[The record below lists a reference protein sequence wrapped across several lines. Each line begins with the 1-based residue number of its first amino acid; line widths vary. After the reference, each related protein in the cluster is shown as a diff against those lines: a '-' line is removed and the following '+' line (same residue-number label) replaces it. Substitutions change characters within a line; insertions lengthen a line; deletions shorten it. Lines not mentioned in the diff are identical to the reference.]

1 MSLVGNLEDLS
12 LGDILQIISLSQK
25 SGVLVLQSGQGT
37 GRIVFRD
44 GLVKGACI
52 QGRTDD
58 LRGILVGG
66 EFIEASAFDAA
77 AALASARGA
86 SLEATLARETE
97 LGRERIDALMR
108 EAIEAAILEMFVWQK
123 GDFSFDVRSETHP
136 EDPRLNLATG
146 LNAQYLSMEGMRLR
160 DEHAREPSAEATVE
174 PDALDLDLSAEEMFG
189 VEPSEPLP
197 TNSSSS
203 DEDDLEE
210 GALDVAEFLAPESR
224 EISSTST
231 RREAADVVVETVLAR
246 QDPFD
251 EAVLE
256 AAPVMAEPDEPDE
269 SDALVGPEWT
279 GGSALAGISNEP
291 TDAGEKR
298 IVRPEPIVV
307 IEPDVSVLEWVKG
320 VVREE
325 FARVHLFQQ
334 SEQGLARIRQ
344 YVIRGERPVIL
355 ISTATEIDPLSG
367 IHGLGDFVKRLKLQ
381 APGLRVLGLQDSAG
395 SEAAPPNGLDGLI
408 ARPPR
413 RNLRAGSDRR
423 DDDPDARNFSDA
435 LARVLGKPGQP
446 APPRSKSDAGSA
458 NGAGLARLKEVTGRL
473 REASSR
479 GTILP
484 VVIEYAAELFSRV
497 AVLLVRDQQIL
508 LLAGRALPA
517 LDGPGGVGAAIGLSR
532 LQDGWVG
539 RVLSTRRS
547 TQGPPEKAGDRAL
560 LAHLGL
566 ADARRVYLGPIES
579 GGTVIALVCGV
590 DAQEDGLRMSDTSG
604 LEVVLHHAGLAL
616 DRAALERA
624 LAEEEDGAAPRS
636 SSEDGGPQRG

>member
-44 GLVKGACI
+44 GLVKGACVK
-52 QGRTDD
+52 GRTDD

-66 EFIEASAFDAA
+66 EFIGAPEFDAA

-86 SLEATLARETE
+86 SLETTLARETE
-97 LGRERIDALMR
+97 LGRERIDALVR

-136 EDPRLNLATG
+136 EDPQLSLPTG

-160 DEHAREPSAEATVE
+160 DERAREPADGAAVE

-189 VEPSEPLP
+189 VAPSEPGP
-197 TNSSSS
+197 APATGSES
-203 DEDDLEE
+203 DETELEE
-210 GALDVAEFLAPESR
+210 GVLEAAEVLIPAPEASASD
-224 EISSTST
+224 ISG
-231 RREAADVVVETVLAR
+231 REAADIVVETVLTR

-251 EAVLE
+251 EPILE
-256 AAPVMAEPDEPDE
+256 TAPLLEEPGP
-269 SDALVGPEWT
+269 SVGAEWT
-279 GGSALAGISNEP
+279 GGAALAGLPDGSGE
-291 TDAGEKR
+291 AGQPR
-298 IVRPEPIVV
+298 VVRTEPIVV
-307 IEPDVSVLEWVKG
+307 IEPDVAVLEWVKG
-320 VVREE
+320 VLRDE
-325 FARVHLFQQ
+325 FSRVHLFQQ
-334 SEQGLARIRQ
+334 AEQGLSRIRQ
-344 YVIRGERPVIL
+344 YVVRGERPVVL
-355 ISTATEIDPLSG
+355 ISTATEVDPLSG
-367 IHGLGDFVKRLKLQ
+367 IHGLGDFVKRLKVQ
-381 APGLRVLGLQDSAG
+381 APGLRVLGLKDETN
-395 SEAAPPNGLDGLI
+395 SEATAPNGLDGLI

-413 RNLRAGSDRR
+413 KNLRAGTNRGEG
-423 DDDPDARNFSDA
+423 PEAQAFAQA
-435 LARVLGKPGQP
+435 LARVLGHPGQSPPSRSRPGGGP
-446 APPRSKSDAGSA
+446 ANA
-458 NGAGLARLKEVTGRL
+458 AGLAQLKEVTDRL

-517 LDGPGGVGAAIGLSR
+517 LEGPDGVGAAISLAK

-539 RVLSTRRS
+539 RVLATRRS
-547 TQGPPEKAGDRAL
+547 TQGAPEEAGDRAL

-566 ADARRVYLGPIES
+566 AEARLAYVGPIES
-579 GGTVIALVCGV
+579 GGSVIALVCGLE
-590 DAQEDGLRMSDTSG
+590 ASEEGGRMPDTSG

-624 LAEEEDGAAPRS
+624 LAEEEHGSTPSGSPGSRDRR
-636 SSEDGGPQRG
+636 RG

>member
-44 GLVKGACI
+44 GLVKGACVK
-52 QGRTDD
+52 GRTDD

-66 EFIEASAFDAA
+66 EFIEACDFDAA

-97 LGRERIDALMR
+97 LGRERIDALVR

-136 EDPRLNLATG
+136 EDPQLNLATG

-160 DEHAREPSAEATVE
+160 DERARAPSAGNAVE

-189 VEPSEPLP
+189 VAPSETASASAPA
-197 TNSSSS
+197 S
-203 DEDDLEE
+203 DEADLEE
-210 GALDVAEFLAPESR
+210 GTLEVAEVLTPASQPF
-224 EISSTST
+224 SSDATEL
-231 RREAADVVVETVLAR
+231 EAVDVVVETVLAG
-246 QDPFD
+246 QDPID
-251 EAVLE
+251 EAILE
-256 AAPVMAEPDEPDE
+256 AAPLLEEPGE
-269 SDALVGPEWT
+269 SVGPDWT
-279 GGSALAGISNEP
+279 GGHALAGIADGPGNA
-291 TDAGEKR
+291 DAPGNADETR
-298 IVRPEPIVV
+298 VVRPEPIVV

-320 VVREE
+320 VVRDE

-334 SEQGLARIRQ
+334 AEQGLSRIRQ
-344 YVIRGERPVIL
+344 YVVRGERPVVL
-355 ISTATEIDPLSG
+355 ISTATQVDPLSG

-381 APGLRVLGLQDSAG
+381 APGLRVLGLRDVTGPETAG
-395 SEAAPPNGLDGLI
+395 SNGLDALI
-408 ARPPR
+408 ARPAR
-413 RNLRAGSDRR
+413 RNLRVGTERR
-423 DDDPDARNFSDA
+423 DDPEAQAFSDT
-435 LARVLGKPGQP
+435 LARMLGTPGQTMP
-446 APPRSKSDAGSA
+446 ARSKSGAGPADA
-458 NGAGLARLKEVTGRL
+458 AGLAQLREVTDRL

-497 AVLLVRDQQIL
+497 AVLLVRDQQIV
-508 LLAGRALPA
+508 LLAGSALPA
-517 LDGPGGVGAAIGLSR
+517 LDGPGGVGAAISLAK

-547 TQGPPEKAGDRAL
+547 TQGAPEKAGDRTL

-566 ADARRVYLGPIES
+566 DEARLAYLGPIES
-579 GGTVIALVCGV
+579 GGSVIALVCGV
-590 DAQEDGLRMSDTSG
+590 EALEDGNRMPDTSG

-624 LAEEEDGAAPRS
+624 LAEEEDGAAPNS
-636 SSEDGGPQRG
+636 PSGSGDQQRG

>member
-44 GLVKGACI
+44 GLVKGACVK
-52 QGRTDD
+52 GRTDD

-66 EFIEASAFDAA
+66 EFIEASDFDAA

-97 LGRERIDALMR
+97 LGRERIDALVR

-136 EDPRLNLATG
+136 EDPQLNLATG

-160 DEHAREPSAEATVE
+160 DEHAREPSSGTATE

-189 VEPSEPLP
+189 VAP
-197 TNSSSS
+197 TETTSAPAPAS
-203 DEDDLEE
+203 DEAVLEE
-210 GALDVAEFLAPESR
+210 SVLEVAEVLTPASQPFSNEGT
-224 EISSTST
+224 E
-231 RREAADVVVETVLAR
+231 REAAGVVVETVLAR
-246 QDPFD
+246 QDPID
-251 EAVLE
+251 EAILE
-256 AAPVMAEPDEPDE
+256 AAPLLEEPGE
-269 SDALVGPEWT
+269 SVGPEWT
-279 GGSALAGISNEP
+279 GGAALAGIPDVAGSP
-291 TDAGEKR
+291 GEKP
-298 IVRPEPIVV
+298 VARPEPVVV
-307 IEPDVSVLEWVKG
+307 IEPDVAVLEWVKG
-320 VVREE
+320 VVRDE

-334 SEQGLARIRQ
+334 AEQGLSRIRQ
-344 YVIRGERPVIL
+344 YVVRGERPVVL
-355 ISTATEIDPLSG
+355 ISTATEVDPLSG

-381 APGLRVLGLQDSAG
+381 APGLRVLGLRDATG
-395 SEAAPPNGLDGLI
+395 PEAAAPGGLDGLI
-408 ARPPR
+408 ARPAR
-413 RNLRAGSDRR
+413 RNLRAGSEQRN
-423 DDDPDARNFSDA
+423 DPEAQAFSDA
-435 LARVLGKPGQP
+435 LARMLGKPGQSG
-446 APPRSKSDAGSA
+446 PPRSKSGADPA
-458 NGAGLARLKEVTGRL
+458 NAAVLSQLREVTDRL
-473 REASSR
+473 RQASAR

-484 VVIEYAAELFSRV
+484 VVIDYAAELFSRV

-517 LDGPGGVGAAIGLSR
+517 LDGPGGVGAAISLAKI
-532 LQDGWVG
+532 QDGWVG
-539 RVLSTRRS
+539 RVLTTRRS
-547 TQGPPEKAGDRAL
+547 TRGAPEQEGDRAL

-566 ADARRVYLGPIES
+566 DEARLAYLGPIES
-579 GGTVIALVCGV
+579 GGSVIALVCGV
-590 DAQEDGLRMSDTSG
+590 EALEDVTRMPDTSG

-624 LAEEEDGAAPRS
+624 LAEEEDGSSPKAPPGS
-636 SSEDGGPQRG
+636 RG

>member
-44 GLVKGACI
+44 GLVKGACVK
-52 QGRTDD
+52 GRSDD

-66 EFIEASAFDAA
+66 EFIEADDFDAA

-97 LGRERIDALMR
+97 LGRERIDALVR

-123 GDFSFDVRSETHP
+123 GDFSFDVRSEMHP
-136 EDPRLNLATG
+136 EDPQLNLATG

-160 DEHAREPSAEATVE
+160 DERAREPSAGNAVE

-189 VEPSEPLP
+189 VAPSETASASAPA
-197 TNSSSS
+197 S
-203 DEDDLEE
+203 DEADLEE
-210 GALDVAEFLAPESR
+210 GTLEVAEVPMPASQPF
-224 EISSTST
+224 SSDATEL
-231 RREAADVVVETVLAR
+231 EAVDVVVETVLAG
-246 QDPFD
+246 QDPID
-251 EAVLE
+251 EVILE
-256 AAPVMAEPDEPDE
+256 AAPLLEE
-269 SDALVGPEWT
+269 SGESVGPEWT
-279 GGSALAGISNEP
+279 GGHALAGIADVPSHAEVP
-291 TDAGEKR
+291 GSADETCV
-298 IVRPEPIVV
+298 VRPEPIVV
-307 IEPDVSVLEWVKG
+307 IEPDVAVLEWVKG
-320 VVREE
+320 VVRDE

-334 SEQGLARIRQ
+334 AEQGLSRIRQ
-344 YVIRGERPVIL
+344 YVVRGERPVVL
-355 ISTATEIDPLSG
+355 ISTATEVDPLSG

-381 APGLRVLGLQDSAG
+381 APGLRVLGLRDVTG
-395 SEAAPPNGLDGLI
+395 PEAAAPNGLDALI
-408 ARPPR
+408 ARPAR
-413 RNLRAGSDRR
+413 RNLRVGTERR
-423 DDDPDARNFSDA
+423 DDPEARAFSDT
-435 LARVLGKPGQP
+435 LARMLGTPGQTMP
-446 APPRSKSDAGSA
+446 ARSNSGAGPADA
-458 NGAGLARLKEVTGRL
+458 AGLAQLREVTDRL

-517 LDGPGGVGAAIGLSR
+517 LDGPGGVGAAISLAK

-547 TQGPPEKAGDRAL
+547 TQGAPAKAGDRTL

-566 ADARRVYLGPIES
+566 DGARLAYLGPIES
-579 GGTVIALVCGV
+579 GGSVIALVCGV
-590 DAQEDGLRMSDTSG
+590 EALEDGNRMPDTSG

-624 LAEEEDGAAPRS
+624 LAEEEDGSAPNS
-636 SSEDGGPQRG
+636 

>member
-44 GLVKGACI
+44 GLVKGACVK
-52 QGRTDD
+52 GRTDD

-66 EFIEASAFDAA
+66 EFIDASDFDAA

-97 LGRERIDALMR
+97 LGRERIDALVR
-108 EAIEAAILEMFVWQK
+108 ESIEAAILEMFVWQK

-136 EDPRLNLATG
+136 EDPQLNLATG

-160 DEHAREPSAEATVE
+160 DEHAREPSAGTAVE
-174 PDALDLDLSAEEMFG
+174 SDALDLDLSAEEMFG
-189 VEPSEPLP
+189 VAP
-197 TNSSSS
+197 TETASAPAPAS
-203 DEDDLEE
+203 DEADLEE
-210 GALDVAEFLAPESR
+210 GTPEVAEVLMSASQPF
-224 EISSTST
+224 SSDPTE
-231 RREAADVVVETVLAR
+231 REAADVVVETVLAR
-246 QDPFD
+246 QDPID
-251 EAVLE
+251 EVVLE
-256 AAPVMAEPDEPDE
+256 GALLPEDSAE
-269 SDALVGPEWT
+269 SVGPEWT
-279 GGSALAGISNEP
+279 GGAVLAGIP
-291 TDAGEKR
+291 DAPGDAGEKR
-298 IVRPEPIVV
+298 VVRLDPVVV

-320 VVREE
+320 VVRDE

-334 SEQGLARIRQ
+334 AEQGLSRIRQ
-344 YVIRGERPVIL
+344 YVVRGERPVVL
-355 ISTATEIDPLSG
+355 ISTATEVDPLSG

-381 APGLRVLGLQDSAG
+381 APGLRVFGLREATG
-395 SEAAPPNGLDGLI
+395 SDTAAPNGLDGLI
-408 ARPPR
+408 ARPAR
-413 RNLRAGSDRR
+413 RSIRAGLERR
-423 DDDPDARNFSDA
+423 DDPEAQAFSDT
-435 LARVLGKPGQP
+435 LARMLGTPGQS
-446 APPRSKSDAGSA
+446 APPPSKSGPGPAIA
-458 NGAGLARLKEVTGRL
+458 AGLAQLREVTDRL

-517 LDGPGGVGAAIGLSR
+517 LDGPDGVGAAISLAK

-539 RVLSTRRS
+539 RVLTTRRS
-547 TQGPPEKAGDRAL
+547 TQGAPETAGDRAL

-566 ADARRVYLGPIES
+566 DEARHAYLGPVES
-579 GGTVIALVCGV
+579 GGSVIALVCGV
-590 DAQEDGLRMSDTSG
+590 ESAEDGTGMPDTSG

-624 LAEEEDGAAPRS
+624 LAEEEEEGSAPKS
-636 SSEDGGPQRG
+636 SPGSGDR